1 MIKAKKTERITVRFT
16 PDERTWLAETSN
28 ENGVS
33 VSRYIRQ
40 VSLGEL
46 PQINK
51 KLNGCSISQK
61 EFLDLYKEVNMV
73 GTNLNQIAKKLNIES
88 ARRKLNGEGEVTIID
103 FPEKRIKNF
112 VKMYDLTH
120 STLSEIRTLIREVV

>member
-1 MIKAKKTERITVRFT
+1 MIRAKKTERITVRFT

-28 ENGVS
+28 DNKVS

-61 EFLDLYKEVNMV
+61 EFVELYKELQKI
-73 GTNLNQIAKKLNIES
+73 GTNINQIAQKINIQS
-88 ARRKLNGEGEVTIID
+88 ARRKANGDGEID
-103 FPEKRIKNF
+103 LSTYP
-112 VKMYDLTH
+112 VKK
-120 STLSEIRTLIREVV
+120 IQALINI